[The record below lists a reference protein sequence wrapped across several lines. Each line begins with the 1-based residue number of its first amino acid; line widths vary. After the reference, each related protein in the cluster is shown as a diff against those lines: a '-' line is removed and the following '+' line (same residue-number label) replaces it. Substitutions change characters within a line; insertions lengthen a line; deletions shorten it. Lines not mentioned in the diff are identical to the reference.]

1 MSFQE
6 YAPDGSIMWEAYAK
20 FGPQDVHR
28 QVCTT
33 DITNV
38 TGKGQSF
45 LFTLYYSDD
54 VWITDDALRP
64 YLEIII

>member
-33 DITNV
+33 YITNV

-54 VWITDDALRP
+54 V
-64 YLEIII
+64 